1 MFYLHEENPVTP
13 IPSGYYLRTSLL
25 VVRHAKRQY
34 ALYHPGSSV
43 ALLTD
48 PTGAAV
54 ARRLILGW
62 SGDVVRE
69 WLDQTMP
76 GADERLRQLLD
87 RLAIIGS
94 VTDSPPRR
102 TFRWRMR
109 VFGSLAASGVLS
121 AALALLPHLPVR
133 FLCWLLNA
141 LPSSPLI
148 SRTIGQIA
156 PFVISMLDE
165 SGYQDLPVAWK
176 HAVVRGSAATSARTS
191 TLMVIA
197 HAASRKKITRLASLL
212 VERRSSRALREAI
225 SETNGVIVAG
235 LHSDIFVMPFA
246 ESVVG
251 DVPAL
256 GIADEGATL
265 MPFEPDT
272 ALTLNS
278 YLGSHIL
285 PTHSTMTMRTLA
297 RHLAGGGVVHIL
309 FDARPEQSGGE
320 TATVSFLGH
329 TLRRVDG
336 PAWLA
341 VRSGKPIVFAGVYR
355 AGSQVGYDMS
365 PQLWADQALTR
376 SEQIRDLSERLYA
389 EAEAFVR
396 RHPEAWMGWSY
407 LPMLLGEH
415 VQAQDERPTTV
426 AGTARANGT

>member
-1 MFYLHEENPVTP
+1 M
-13 IPSGYYLRTSLL
+13 PSGYYLRTSLL

-54 ARRLILGW
+54 ARRLIFGW
-62 SGDVVRE
+62 SGDAVRE
-69 WLDQTMP
+69 WLEQTLP
-76 GADERLRQLLD
+76 GADERLRQLLE

-94 VTDSPPRR
+94 LTDSPPRR

-109 VFGSLAASGVLS
+109 VFGALAASGVLS

-133 FLCWLLNA
+133 LLCWLLNA
-141 LPSSPLI
+141 LPSTPLV

-156 PFVISMLDE
+156 PFVTAMLDE
-165 SGYQDLPVAWK
+165 SGYQDRSPAWK
-176 HAVVRGSAATSARTS
+176 QAVVRGSAATSARTS
-191 TLMVIA
+191 ALLVIA
-197 HAASRKKITRLASLL
+197 HAASRKKIVRLASLL
-212 VERRSSRALREAI
+212 AQTRSSSALRTAI
-225 SETNGVIVAG
+225 GETDGVIVAG

-251 DVPAL
+251 GAPAL

-297 RHLAGGGVVHIL
+297 RHLAGSGIVHIL
-309 FDARPEQSGGE
+309 FDAVPEQSGGE
-320 TATVSFLGH
+320 SETVSFLGH

-341 VRSGKPIVFAGVYR
+341 VRTGKPIVFAGVYR
-355 AGSQVGYDMS
+355 TGSQVGYDVS
-365 PQLWADQALTR
+365 PLLRADQTLTR
-376 SEQIRDLSERLYA
+376 SEQISDLSERLYA

-407 LPMLLGEH
+407 LPMLLAEH
-415 VQAQDERPTTV
+415 ARGERPTAV
-426 AGTARANGT
+426 AGTARAHGA